1 MMQMIKKLLS
11 YYLLIV
17 GLFFVGRMVLF
28 ILYFDRFSESGV
40 NYWLSFLYGLRM
52 DTMVASML
60 LIIPLIVLSFSP
72 KSLAK
77 VSNLFLRLYF
87 VFVLG
92 FLIYIENATFPF
104 FAQYDVRPNF
114 KFLEYLEY
122 PVEVFN
128 MIIADYKLA
137 LSIAFVMIGLFAWI
151 FLRKTKESFLAV
163 LQTPLLKRVLLFL
176 PLALILF
183 IGIRSSFGHR
193 PANISDAMYS
203 TNRIVNEVTKNSLY
217 SIGYAAYANKKYE
230 TKTVEIYGKMSTDEA
245 MRRMQNTL
253 GIKGNE
259 FNATS
264 VFLRLEKTHFSTHK
278 KKNLVIFLQESL
290 GYQFV
295 TPKITPELLKLK
307 KEALWFS
314 ETYSNGTRSVRGIA
328 GSTAGFLS
336 VPGKGVVKRTK
347 SQSNFFTFSS
357 LLKPLGYHTMFLYGG
372 EARFDNMRSWFL
384 GNGFD
389 EIIEEKDYIDP
400 KFVSTWG
407 VSDEDLAAKGNTRF
421 SALYKEGK
429 PFAALMFSSSN
440 HSPFDIPPGQVEPV
454 KKGERCVENA
464 IQYADYAIGQFFD
477 EAKKLPYYKDT
488 VFVVI
493 ADHNIRVYGDDVVP
507 VDMFHIPALILGDG
521 VEASVYDKLTSQPDV
536 LATAIDFLGKDFKY
550 PILGKSVF
558 SDVKNEVNLMQFNE
572 SYALRIG
579 DKVAV
584 VRPNKPAETFM
595 YVDKHLV
602 ATSHDQELEKN
613 ALAFIV
619 GLNHLYS
626 KRLFR

>member
-1 MMQMIKKLLS
+1 MVKKLFT
-11 YYLLIV
+11 YYLVIV
-17 GLFFVGRMVLF
+17 GIFFLGRIALFTV
-28 ILYFDRFSESGV
+28 YFDRFSDSGV
-40 NYWLSFLYGLRM
+40 NYWLSFVYGLKM

-72 KSLAK
+72 QSLAK
-77 VSNLFLRLYF
+77 ISNFFLRLYF
-87 VFVLG
+87 VIVLG
-92 FLIYIENATFPF
+92 ILIYIENATFPF
-104 FAQYDVRPNF
+104 FVQYDVRPNF
-114 KFLEYLEY
+114 KFVEYLEY

-128 MIIADYKLA
+128 MIIADYKLS
-137 LSIAFVMIGLFAWI
+137 LSIAFIMIGLFAWV
-151 FLRKTKESFLAV
+151 FMHKTKESFLSV
-163 LQTPLLKRVLLFL
+163 LQTPLFKRALLFL

-193 PANISDAMYS
+193 AANISDAMYS

-217 SIGYAAYANKKYE
+217 SIGYAMYANKMYA
-230 TKTVEIYGKMSTDEA
+230 TKTIKQYGNMSTEEA
-245 MRRMQNTL
+245 LQRMQVTL
-253 GIKGNE
+253 GIEGND
-259 FNATS
+259 FSAAS
-264 VFLRLEKTHFSTHK
+264 VFTRVEKTYFPSTK

-295 TPKITPELLKLK
+295 TPEITPELMKLK

-314 ETYSNGTRSVRGIA
+314 EAYSNGTRSVRGIA
-328 GSTAGFLS
+328 GTTAGFLA

-347 SQSNFFTFSS
+347 SQSDFFTFSS

-389 EIIEEKDYIDP
+389 EIVEEKDYVKP
-400 KFVSTWG
+400 KAVSTWG
-407 VSDEDLAAKGNTRF
+407 VSDEDLAAKGNERF

-440 HSPFDIPPGQVEPV
+440 HSPFDIPEGRVEPV
-454 KKGERCVENA
+454 KKGEKCVENA
-464 IQYADYAIGQFFD
+464 VQYADYAIGEFFR

-507 VDMFHIPALILGDG
+507 VNMFHIPALIVAEGI
-521 VEASVYDKLTSQPDV
+521 EARVYDELISQPDV
-536 LATAIDFLGKDFKY
+536 LATALDLMGKDLSY

-558 SDVKNEVNLMQFNE
+558 SDVKKEVNLMQFNE
-572 SYALRIG
+572 NYALRVG
-579 DKVAV
+579 DKIAI
-584 VRPNKPAETFM
+584 VRPQKAAETFM
-595 YVDKHLV
+595 YVKKHLV
-602 ATSHDQELEKN
+602 PTEHDVELEKD
-613 ALAFIV
+613 ALAFVV
-619 GLNHLYS
+619 GLNHLYD